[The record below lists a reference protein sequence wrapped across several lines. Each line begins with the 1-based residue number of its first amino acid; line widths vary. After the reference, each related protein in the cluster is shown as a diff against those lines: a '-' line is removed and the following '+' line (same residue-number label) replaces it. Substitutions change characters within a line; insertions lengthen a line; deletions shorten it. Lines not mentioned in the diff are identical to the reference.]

1 MAVQFLFD
9 PFDADLDQR
18 DEVKVCMEQFGKVL
32 LGIIPVVRDD
42 LCPSYAEYLQL
53 FGYSWDQVLAYNP
66 YEFESV
72 DDCYINHTEQ
82 RLGERPSEKEITAA
96 LEREGQEI
104 LKAAPADAYFVAL
117 CVEGKQ
123 MPSEGMA
130 ELIAARENSG
140 KPKLCFVIGG
150 SFGLSPTVKSR
161 ADRKLSMSQMTFPHH
176 LARVMLIE
184 QVYRGFK
191 INEGSQYHK

>member
-1 MAVQFLFD
+1 MLNVKLICVGKMREKFYI
-9 PFDADLDQR
+9 DAF
-18 DEVKVCMEQFGKVL
+18 E
-32 LGIIPVVRDD
+32 
-42 LCPSYAEYLQL
+42 EYRKRLQ
-53 FGYSWDQVLAYNP
+53 AYCRL
-66 YEFESV
+66 ELTE
-72 DDCYINHTEQ
+72 ITEQ
-82 RLGERPSEKEITAA
+82 RLSDRPAEKEITAA

-104 LKAAPADAYFVAL
+104 LKTVPADAYLVAL

-130 ELIAARENSG
+130 ELIAARENAG

-150 SFGLSPTVKSR
+150 SFGLSPTVKAR

-176 LARVMLIE
+176 LARVMLVE

>member
-1 MAVQFLFD
+1 MLNVKLICVGKMREKFYI
-9 PFDADLDQR
+9 DAF
-18 DEVKVCMEQFGKVL
+18 E
-32 LGIIPVVRDD
+32 
-42 LCPSYAEYLQL
+42 EYRKRLQTYCRL
-53 FGYSWDQVLAYNP
+53 ELV
-66 YEFESV
+66 E
-72 DDCYINHTEQ
+72 ITEQ
-82 RLGERPSEKEITAA
+82 RLSDRPAEKKITAA

-104 LKAAPADAYFVAL
+104 LKAVPANAYLVAL